1 MNKDIANK
9 VQQALH
15 ISNIYAIPRI
25 EKVVINVGMGTYLRT
40 SKDYSDIV
48 ENIKKISG
56 QQPIVTFAKKS
67 ISNFKLR
74 EKTPIGV
81 KVTLRGKRMYNFI
94 DKLVKMI
101 LPRIRDFRG
110 LSKKSFDPR
119 GNYTI
124 GLREVLVFPEVNPD
138 DVNKIHGL
146 EITITTTAQKKEEGY
161 VLLKEFGFPFKK
173 DE

>member
-1 MNKDIANK
+1 MNKDISTK

-15 ISNIYAIPRI
+15 INNVHAIPHI
-25 EKVVINVGMGTYLRT
+25 EKVVINVGIGTYLRT

-48 ENIKKISG
+48 ENIRKISG
-56 QQPIVTFAKKS
+56 QQPIVTQSKKS

-81 KVTLRGKRMYNFI
+81 KVTIRGKRMYDFI
-94 DKLVKMI
+94 DKLVKII

-110 LSKKSFDPR
+110 IPKKSFDAN

-138 DVNKIHGL
+138 DISKIHGL
-146 EITITTTAQKKEEGY
+146 EITIATTAKTKEEGY
-161 VLLKEFGFPFKK
+161 ALLKEFGFPFKK